1 MDRPATAAH
10 DLSRRRFLLGSVV
23 LAGLGLASGCSR
35 LSTQAP
41 PPKVHRIGHLL
52 DSNVRDETQ
61 YVPFRNS
68 LHELGYVE
76 GQNLVIEWRYAHND
90 PTRLPALIA
99 DLETVG
105 VEAIVCSGLVSCL
118 AVRKSNPPIPT
129 VTWNPITDAVSNGL
143 VFNIARPE
151 GNMTGLAGLP
161 GNLISGKQ
169 LEVLHAA
176 VPGAGRVGLLAPAN
190 WPVSFPNWKYL
201 ASRLGLDLYPD
212 IVTVREPDDIEPAI
226 STLKAGGVGAVMMI
240 PGTMFIED
248 EVRARLA
255 ELLRAY
261 QLPSMTAD
269 PALPRVGGL
278 LGYSPDRTESGNR
291 VAWYVDQILKGA
303 KASDLPMERPTR
315 FELVINL
322 QAAQALG
329 LTIPE
334 EVKAQATE
342 IIQ

>member
-1 MDRPATAAH
+1 MDHLATVAH
-10 DLSRRRFLLGSVV
+10 CVSRRRFLQGGAV
-23 LAGLGLASGCSR
+23 LAGLGLVSGCSR
-35 LSTQAP
+35 LTHQAQ
-41 PPKVHRIGHLL
+41 PPKVRRIGHLL

-61 YVPFRNS
+61 YIPFRDG
-68 LHELGYVE
+68 LRELGYVE
-76 GQNLVIEWRYAHND
+76 GENLVIEWRYAHND
-90 PTRLPALIA
+90 PTQLPALIA
-99 DLETVG
+99 DLETAG

-118 AVRKSNPPIPT
+118 AVRKANPPMPT

-151 GNMTGLAGLP
+151 GNMTGLAGLS
-161 GNLISGKQ
+161 GNQFGGKS
-169 LEVLHAA
+169 LEYLHAA
-176 VPGAGRVGLLAPAN
+176 VPGARRVGVLAAPN
-190 WPVSFPNWKYL
+190 YPVWFPDWKYL
-201 ASRLGLDLYPD
+201 ASRLGLDIYPD
-212 IVTVREPDDIEPAI
+212 IVTVQEPGGIESAI
-226 STLKAGGVGAVMMI
+226 STLKAGGVGAVVMV

-255 ELLRAY
+255 EHLRAY
-261 QLPSMTAD
+261 QLPSTTQD

-278 LGYSPDRTESGNR
+278 MGYSPNRTDAGNR

-303 KASDLPMERPTR
+303 KPADLPMERPTR

-322 QAAQALG
+322 KTAQELG

-334 EVKAQATE
+334 AVLAQATE